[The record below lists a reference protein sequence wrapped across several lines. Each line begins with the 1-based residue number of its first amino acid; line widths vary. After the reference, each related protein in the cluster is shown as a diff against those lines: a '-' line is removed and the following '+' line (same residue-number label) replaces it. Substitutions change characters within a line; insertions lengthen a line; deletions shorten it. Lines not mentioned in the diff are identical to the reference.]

1 MAPDYDVIVVGA
13 RIAGSIT
20 AALLGARGW
29 RVLLLDRATFP
40 SDTLSTHFFRSPALL
55 AFERTGV
62 FDQVEAIG
70 APHLT
75 SNFNDVDGVVF
86 SEPVKGTEGLDYYLC
101 VRRITL
107 DEILVRR
114 AQREPTVE
122 FRHGVSVRG
131 LLREGDRIIGVRAA
145 CEGEADA
152 VTARVVVGADG
163 IHSIVAREL
172 QPRVEHAV
180 PVSRAMY
187 YAYFAGLEPQ
197 EDSAAEWHY
206 RGNELVYVFG
216 CDAGLTLLAV
226 SVPIAEFPAW
236 RRNGSRLFLER
247 LRARPTLAPRLG
259 RAERVGKLF
268 GAGNI
273 PCHIRVPYGPGWV
286 LVGDAGL
293 IMDPWSGQGID
304 QGSTHAVLVAD
315 GLHRW
320 LSGEVSWKTAMD
332 EFHAARNAFT
342 EKAYTRTSTYATDLR
357 PMTHAAIERRGFVIP
372 H

>member
-1 MAPDYDVIVVGA
+1 MKPDYDVVIVGA

-40 SDTLSTHFFRSPALL
+40 SDTLSTHFFRSPALR
-55 AFERTGV
+55 AFQRAGV
-62 FDQVEAIG
+62 FDQVQATG

-75 SNFNDVDGVVF
+75 VNFNDVDGVVF
-86 SEPVKGTEGLDYYLC
+86 SEPVRGAEGLGYYLC
-101 VRRITL
+101 VRRVTL
-107 DEILVRR
+107 DDILVRR
-114 AQREPTVE
+114 AQRESTVE
-122 FRHGVSVRG
+122 LRQGVTVRG
-131 LLREGDRIIGVRAA
+131 LLRDGDRVIGVRGARQGQ
-145 CEGEADA
+145 EDS
-152 VTARVVVGADG
+152 VTAKVVVGADG
-163 IHSIVAREL
+163 NHSIVAREL
-172 QPRVEHAV
+172 QPRIEHAA

-197 EDSAAEWHY
+197 EESAAEWHY

-226 SVPIAEFPAW
+226 SVPIREFPAW
-236 RRNGSRLFLER
+236 QRDGALLFPER
-247 LRARPTLAPRLG
+247 LRARPILGPRLA
-259 RAERVGKLF
+259 RAEQVGKLF
-268 GAGNI
+268 GTGNI
-273 PCHIRVPYGPGWV
+273 PCWVRVPYGPGWV

-304 QGSTHAVLVAD
+304 QGSTHAVLLAD

-320 LSGEVSWKTAMD
+320 LSGEVAWETAMD

-342 EKAYTRTSTYATDLR
+342 EKAYTRTSTYAPDLR
-357 PMTHAAIERRGFVIP
+357 PMTQAALARRGFDLP